1 MDSNGNLVTPI
12 AIGLIAGSRQIP
24 ELHFEWDL
32 KMTRKS
38 DRNPNQETPLEFAKD
53 EWVKFKPI
61 TRKVDLTPIERADF
75 ETAIYKSF
83 DRLVSSWIRRFI
95 PFNLLESNDAAQLH
109 LEALNELIVTIW
121 KILAVQDINANEA
134 TLICWTITNR
144 RAIDSLRKEASL
156 KRSIPGGLVEL
167 DAIGELA
174 DRNDSYSPDRV
185 AELNDLK
192 RVIVGSLQQI
202 QQRVLELKQL
212 EWTNER
218 IAKEIGVSLSTLNA
232 LRKKIAETTQR
243 IIENAERPAIIH
255 LCSPL
260 SGARQQTTD
269 NRQQTTDNL
278 EQLILTISK
287 TFPFSSF
294 RTNALCDLYR

>member
-1 MDSNGNLVTPI
+1 MRYQSDAMSVKGHRENTACFCNQLSSLFVVEPRNELWKAANFPILTILTNLINKIIACTNTMDSNGNLVTPI

-202 QQRVLELKQL
+202 QQRVLAQPYL
-212 EWTNER
+212 
-218 IAKEIGVSLSTLNA
+218 
-232 LRKKIAETTQR
+232 LR
-243 IIENAERPAIIH
+243 
-255 LCSPL
+255 
-260 SGARQQTTD
+260 
-269 NRQQTTDNL
+269 
-278 EQLILTISK
+278 
-287 TFPFSSF
+287 
-294 RTNALCDLYR
+294 Y

>member
-1 MDSNGNLVTPI
+1 
-12 AIGLIAGSRQIP
+12 
-24 ELHFEWDL
+24 
-32 KMTRKS
+32 MTRKS
-38 DRNPNQETPLEFAKD
+38 DRDQNQETPLESAKD
-53 EWVKFKPI
+53 EWVKLKPI
-61 TRKVDLTPIERADF
+61 KSKLDLTPIERADF
-75 ETAIYKSF
+75 ETAIYNSH
-83 DRLVSSWIRRFI
+83 DRLVSSWIRQLI
-95 PFNLLESNDAAQLH
+95 PFNLLESIDAAQLH

-121 KILAVQDINANEA
+121 KILVVQDINANEA

-144 RAIDSLRKEASL
+144 RAIDSLRKKASL

-174 DRNDSYSPDRV
+174 DRNDSYRPDRV

-192 RVIVGSLQQI
+192 CVIVDSLEQK

-218 IAKEIGVSLSTLNA
+218 IAKEVGVSLSTLNA

-243 IIENAERPAIIH
+243 IIENADRPAFIH

-260 SGARQQTTD
+260 LRRTNRQQTTD

-287 TFPFSSF
+287 TFPFFSF
-294 RTNALCDLYR
+294 RANALCDLYR